1 MIYFNKFLGVLGI
14 VFIECLISALGLNH
28 DEFLAQLKV
37 PQCQQDCL
45 SKVSFD
51 FVSFYFIAI
60 SITFDVY
67 FLAKIIDYLDEILV
81 F

>member
-1 MIYFNKFLGVLGI
+1 MSLSAAADFTMIYFNKFLGVLGI

-51 FVSFYFIAI
+51 LISF
-60 SITFDVY
+60 
-67 FLAKIIDYLDEILV
+67 ILCN
-81 F
+81 